1 MILYNIICYF
11 IKITMFGSMFES
23 LMLYVINIISSVNIS
38 INDLY
43 NNYSIEKYEN
53 VLEYIPQEQNKI
65 SGQYFDLSN
74 NLIDTL
80 NSFCKQNIVNSSKN
94 VIVSLSGGVDS
105 MVLTTILKVLGYNVI
120 CGHINYNNRNET
132 YEEEEFLK
140 KWCYY
145 NSIKLYVKRINN
157 ITRIGSKRNEYE
169 AITKKIRFDFYK
181 EIMLKEGQSM
191 ILLGHHKDDVL
202 ENIFANICRGRN
214 ILDLAVIKNSCTIDN
229 VHIVRPMLEFYKTT
243 IYDFAKLYQV
253 PYFKDSTPYWSIRGK
268 YRNKIHPQLEDAFP
282 SLKSNLLELS
292 SQSTM
297 WNTLVQ
303 EQLIE
308 PFLKTVSYGE
318 NKCVFNI
325 EKYKDYPHC
334 FWNIILMKLFYNFGH
349 NCPSKK
355 AVQVFMTAIKS
366 KNNGFISLTHESVC
380 KSKNHELT
388 IEFLKK

>member
-1 MILYNIICYF
+1 MFNSFMFNVLISYINAII
-11 IKITMFGSMFES
+11 
-23 LMLYVINIISSVNIS
+23 NS
-38 INDLY
+38 INELY
-43 NNYSIEKYEN
+43 NNYAIEKYDN
-53 VLEYIPQEQNKI
+53 VLEYVPQEQIKI
-65 SGQYFDLSN
+65 SNQHFDLTN
-74 NLIDTL
+74 NLITTL
-80 NSFCKQNIVNSSKN
+80 DSFCKENIDNNSKK

-105 MVLTTILKVLGYNVI
+105 MVLTTILKLLGYNVI

-132 YEEEEFLK
+132 YEEQEFLE

-145 NSIKLYVKRINN
+145 NSIKLYVNTINSIKRYE
-157 ITRIGSKRNEYE
+157 SKRNEYE

-181 EIMLKEGQSM
+181 EIMLNEGLSM

-214 ILDLAVIKNSCTIDN
+214 ILDLAVIKESCTLDN
-229 VHIVRPMLEFYKTT
+229 VHIMRPMLGFYKNS
-243 IYDFAKLYQV
+243 IYDFAKCYQV
-253 PYFKDSTPYWSIRGK
+253 PYFKDSTPHWSIRGK
-268 YRNKIHPQLEDAFP
+268 YRNKIYPQLEDAFP

-292 SQSTM
+292 NQSTM

-303 EQLIE
+303 DQLIE

-334 FWNIILMKLFYNFGH
+334 FWNIILMKLFYNYGH

-355 AVQVFMTAIKS
+355 AVQVFIQAINY
-366 KNNGFISLTHESVC
+366 KNNGFISLTHNCVC
-380 KSKNHELT
+380 KSNNYELT
-388 IEFLKK
+388 IEFFKNNKNISND

>member
-1 MILYNIICYF
+1 MLNVLISYINVII
-11 IKITMFGSMFES
+11 
-23 LMLYVINIISSVNIS
+23 NS
-38 INDLY
+38 INELY
-43 NNYSIEKYEN
+43 NNYSIKNYSN
-53 VLEYIPQEQNKI
+53 VLECVPQEQIKI
-65 SGQYFDLSN
+65 SSQQFDLTD
-74 NLIDTL
+74 NLIIALT
-80 NSFCKQNIVNSSKN
+80 SFCKEHIVNSSKK

-105 MVLTTILKVLGYNVI
+105 MVLTTILKLLGYNVI

-132 YEEEEFLK
+132 YEEQEFIE

-145 NSIKLYVKRINN
+145 NSIKLYVKSLTHIKRA
-157 ITRIGSKRNEYE
+157 GSNRNEYE

-181 EIMLKEGQSM
+181 EIMLNEGESM

-214 ILDLAVIKNSCTIDN
+214 ILDLAVIKESCIIDN
-229 VHIVRPMLEFYKTT
+229 VHIMRPLLEFYKNS
-243 IYDFAKLYQV
+243 IYDFAKCYQV

-292 SQSTM
+292 NQSTM

-303 EQLIE
+303 EQLVE

-334 FWNIILMKLFYNFGH
+334 FWNIILMKLFYNYGN

-355 AVQVFMTAIKS
+355 AVQVFISAIKS
-366 KNNGFISLTHESVC
+366 KNNGYISLTHDSVC
-380 KSKNHELT
+380 KSKNYELT
-388 IEFLKK
+388 IEFLKIKK